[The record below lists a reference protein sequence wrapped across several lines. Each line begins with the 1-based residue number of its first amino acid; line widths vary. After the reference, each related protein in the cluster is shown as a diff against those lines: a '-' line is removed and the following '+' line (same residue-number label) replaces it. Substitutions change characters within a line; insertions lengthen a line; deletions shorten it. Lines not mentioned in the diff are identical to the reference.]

1 LGDKCYNPPLLAIFN
16 EVIAMTT
23 YDVVTLGETM
33 LRLTPPLLL
42 RLEQTK
48 TFDIEIGG
56 SESNLSVGLVRLG
69 MRVAWLSR
77 LTSNAPGR
85 MIANQI
91 RAFGV
96 DISHVVWTP
105 HDRIGIYYLEEGKA
119 PRGSQVIYDRAN
131 SAMSRMSPDDLP
143 QDLFQPDR
151 AKILHLSGITLALS
165 DSASKTAYR
174 AAALAKAAGWRIS
187 FDINYRARL
196 WSAADAVAGCDAM
209 ANMTDI
215 LFMPL
220 RDAQSLYGA
229 PENVEDALHYLRE
242 RYPSPN
248 IVLTTGEEGAVGL
261 TADGTIHHQRAF
273 PAEAVGRVGGGDAFV
288 SGFLYGYLTHDTL
301 ADGLLWGTAAAA
313 FKYSVPGDIPLFT
326 YEELAQLVKSGEGGS
341 LRR

>member
-1 LGDKCYNPPLLAIFN
+1 MAD
-16 EVIAMTT
+16 

-131 SAMSRMSPDDLP
+131 SAMSRISPEDLP
-143 QDLFQPDR
+143 RDLFQPGR

-165 DSASKTAYR
+165 ESASKTCYQ
-174 AAALAKAAGWRIS
+174 AAEWAKAAGWRLS

-209 ANMTDI
+209 AHMTDV

-220 RDAQSLYGA
+220 RDAQYLYGA
-229 PENVEDALHYLRE
+229 PENVEDALQFLRQ

-261 TADGTIHHQRAF
+261 TADGTIHHQKAF

-288 SGFLYGYLTHDTL
+288 AGFLYGYLTHNTL
-301 ADGLLWGTAAAA
+301 PDGLLWGTAAAA

-326 YEELAQLVKSGEGGS
+326 YDELAQLVKSGEGGV